1 MRKIILAAG
10 LVLAGCASTT
20 PVLPLGSGEYSVT
33 AQTDWMSGGAASA
46 QTRVVDQATAYCAG
60 QGKSVHPGELRRGID
75 QYRGLYD
82 FSFRFRC
89 A

>member
-1 MRKIILAAG
+1 MKKIVLTAG

-20 PVLPLGSGEYSVT
+20 PVLPLGSGEFAVT

-46 QTRVVDQATAYCAG
+46 QSRVVDQATAYCSQ
-60 QGKSVHPGELRRGID
+60 QGKAVQPGELTRSID

-82 FSFRFRC
+82 FSLRFRC
-89 A
+89 V